1 MMIIMDRIIFT
12 FHWAIAIVAGLA
24 LLLIVV
30 GIIAA
35 ILALIALIDGRE
47 ESIFY
52 DWFEA
57 SIGNS
62 FIGVGILL
70 SLGIP
75 AILLKIM
82 DDIKAMRK
90 LQEEQAKK
98 D

>member
-1 MMIIMDRIIFT
+1 MDIMDWIIVT
-12 FHWAIAIVAGLA
+12 LRWAIAIVAGVA
-24 LLLIVV
+24 LIIIGA
-30 GIIAA
+30 GIIVL
-35 ILALIALIDGRE
+35 IFALIQLNEGVE
-47 ESIFY
+47 KSFFY
-52 DWFEA
+52 DGLKVI
-57 SIGNS
+57 IGFS
-62 FIGVGILL
+62 FLGVGIFL